1 MTRGDI
7 VLMDTNVIIEAHRTK
22 CWGAVVNAF
31 KVETVEK
38 CCEEAATGDKRRADY
53 VVINV
58 EAMKKSVLIH
68 PVTLLELA
76 ELETRLAEPDRI
88 DPGEKHLLA
97 HAMKKAAAVWHVSA
111 SDRAAV
117 KAGSELGLLDK
128 FVSLE
133 ALARVVGMSPQLKQ
147 HFTEKWLG
155 VVRTE
160 ILMGGARV

>member
-1 MTRGDI
+1 MTKGDI

-22 CWGAVVNAF
+22 CWRAVVNAF

-53 VVINV
+53 VVIDV
-58 EAMKKSVLIH
+58 EEMRNSVMIH
-68 PVTLLELA
+68 PVTLMELA

-97 HAMKKAAAVWHVSA
+97 HALKKVAVWHVSA

-117 KAGSELGLLDK
+117 NAGSELGLLDK

>member
-1 MTRGDI
+1 MTKGDI

-22 CWGAVVNAF
+22 CWRAVVNAF

-76 ELETRLAEPDRI
+76 ELE
-88 DPGEKHLLA
+88 PGWPSLT
-97 HAMKKAAAVWHVSA
+97 
-111 SDRAAV
+111 
-117 KAGSELGLLDK
+117 GLIPAK
-128 FVSLE
+128 SIC
-133 ALARVVGMSPQLKQ
+133 
-147 HFTEKWLG
+147 W
-155 VVRTE
+155 RTP
-160 ILMGGARV
+160 